1 MATLARDEFNVTPP
15 ERTRSTWLW
24 ALLGVAG
31 SVLTAYAAPR
41 AAPDPAV
48 HWWYVPSVPS
58 GHGVSLT
65 LVYVGMAV
73 LATAWLGLGR
83 ALPGR
88 AALLA
93 IAAAWALPLL
103 LAPPL
108 FSRDVYSYLAQGTI
122 LHLGHNPYRSAPQL
136 LATLGH
142 EHVLAAV
149 SPFWRGTT
157 APYGPLFLG
166 LVSVIV
172 GVTGSNLVLGVIVIR
187 LVECT
192 GLVLL
197 AVFVPWLTRQL
208 GTDVRRALWL
218 ALLSPLV
225 MLELMAAGHND
236 VMMAGF
242 LVAGV
247 ACALA
252 GRPVV
257 GVAVCALAAT
267 IKVPALAGVL
277 FIAVAWARAEPDR
290 SAQVK
295 LLAQCALAA
304 VAVLAL
310 VTAVTGA
317 GVDWLSTSLFATP
330 AKVRLAVTPATAVG
344 YTVASL
350 LRDLGLT
357 TTGRGLE
364 GALGVVASVLTAG
377 AGLVLLYRV
386 RVRTLVVL
394 LGTFLLI
401 AAAGG
406 PAAWPWYFI
415 WGLALIAAV
424 RAAQRSRALAAAIAL
439 SVFVVKPNGILA
451 LPLPT
456 APAVLVVYL
465 AVGVAVWLTYRRPRP
480 GPDQS
485 PPAPGQGGT
494 GDTVRASR
502 PLGSRAL
509 AGH

>member
-1 MATLARDEFNVTPP
+1 MSESVT
-15 ERTRSTWLW
+15 TRSTWLW
-24 ALLGVAG
+24 ASLGLVG

-41 AAPDPAV
+41 AVPDPAV
-48 HWWYVPSVPS
+48 RWWYVPSVPS

-65 LVYVGMAV
+65 LVYLGMAV
-73 LATAWLGLGR
+73 LSGAWLGLGR
-83 ALPGR
+83 ALPRRR
-88 AALLA
+88 AIFA

-136 LATLGH
+136 LASLGQP
-142 EHVLAAV
+142 HVLAAV

-172 GVTGSNLVLGVIVIR
+172 GVIGSNLVLGVIVIR
-187 LVECT
+187 LVECS

-197 AVFVPWLTRQL
+197 AVFVPWLARQM
-208 GTDVRRALWL
+208 GTDARRALWL

-225 MLELMAAGHND
+225 MLQLIAAGHND
-236 VMMAGF
+236 LMMAGL

-247 ACALA
+247 ACALT
-252 GRPVV
+252 GRPVL
-257 GVAVCALAAT
+257 GVAICALAAT

-277 FIAVAWARAEPDR
+277 FIAVAWARAEPD
-290 SAQVK
+290 SAAR
-295 LLAQCALAA
+295 LRFLAQCAVVA

-310 VTAVTGA
+310 VTAVTGS

-350 LRDLGLT
+350 LRDLGVV

-364 GALGVVASVLTAG
+364 GALGVVASLLTAV

-386 RVRTLVVL
+386 RVRTLVAL

-401 AAAGG
+401 AAAAG
-406 PAAWPWYFI
+406 PAAWPWYFV
-415 WGLALIAAV
+415 WGLSLLAAV
-424 RAAQRSRALAAAIAL
+424 RTAQRSWALAGAVAV

-456 APAVLVVYL
+456 APVVLVVYM
-465 AVGVAVWLTYRRPRP
+465 AIAAAVWLAYRHSRAGR
-480 GPDQS
+480 DQS
-485 PPAPGQGGT
+485 PPAPPGPPA
-494 GDTVRASR
+494 RAPRHLR
-502 PLGSRAL
+502 PGAL
-509 AGH
+509 AGP

>member
-1 MATLARDEFNVTPP
+1 MSEPVT
-15 ERTRSTWLW
+15 TRSTWLW
-24 ALLGVAG
+24 ASLGLVG
-31 SVLTAYAAPR
+31 SALTAYAAPR
-41 AAPDPAV
+41 AVPDPAV
-48 HWWYVPSVPS
+48 RWWYVPSVPS
-58 GHGVSLT
+58 GHAVSLT

-73 LATAWLGLGR
+73 LSGAWLGLGT

-88 AALLA
+88 RAILA
-93 IAAAWALPLL
+93 IAVAWALPLL

-136 LATLGH
+136 LATLGRP
-142 EHVLAAV
+142 HVLAAV

-172 GVTGSNLVLGVIVIR
+172 GVIGSNLVLGVIVIR
-187 LVECT
+187 LVECS

-208 GTDVRRALWL
+208 GTDARRALWL
-218 ALLSPLV
+218 ALLSPLI
-225 MLELMAAGHND
+225 MLELIAAGHND
-236 VMMAGF
+236 LMMAGL

-247 ACALA
+247 ACALT
-252 GRPVV
+252 GRPVL
-257 GVAVCALAAT
+257 GVAICALAAT

-277 FIAVAWARAEPDR
+277 FIAVAWTRAEPDR
-290 SAQVK
+290 TARLS

-350 LRDLGLT
+350 LRDLGVV

-364 GALGVVASVLTAG
+364 GALGVVASLLTAV

-386 RVRTLVVL
+386 RVRTLVAL

-415 WGLALIAAV
+415 WGLSLLAAV
-424 RAAQRSRALAAAIAL
+424 RAAQRSWPLAAAVAV

-456 APAVLVVYL
+456 APVVLVVYL
-465 AVGVAVWLTYRRPRP
+465 AIGAAAWLAYRRPRA
-480 GPDQS
+480 GRDQS
-485 PPAPGQGGT
+485 PPAAPGPPA
-494 GDTVRASR
+494 RAPRHLS
-502 PLGSRAL
+502 PRAL
-509 AGH
+509 AGP